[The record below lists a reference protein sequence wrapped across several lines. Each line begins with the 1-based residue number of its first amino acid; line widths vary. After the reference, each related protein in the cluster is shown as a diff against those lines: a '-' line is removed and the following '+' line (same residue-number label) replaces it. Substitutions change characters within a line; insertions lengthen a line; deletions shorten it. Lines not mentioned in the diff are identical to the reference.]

1 MHFITAFNK
10 VATQTRPIISIQLC
24 LLWFFYFHTARI
36 YQIKGI
42 KSGPFEIHLS
52 FSLSFDI
59 LVFVIRQKK
68 RKLFLKRTH
77 DNSIPFIIGYR
88 VTTDDQIRNY
98 ACPLNWWVTYRDGV
112 SCRIISYTR
121 RVLFLDMS
129 SICRPN

>member
-10 VATQTRPIISIQLC
+10 VATQTRPIISIQFC

-59 LVFVIRQKK
+59 LVFVMRQKK
-68 RKLFLKRTH
+68 RKLFLKEH
-77 DNSIPFIIGYR
+77 M
-88 VTTDDQIRNY
+88 TT
-98 ACPLNWWVTYRDGV
+98 
-112 SCRIISYTR
+112 
-121 RVLFLDMS
+121 LFHLLLAIELQRMT
-129 SICRPN
+129 ILGIMPAL